1 MMGALKIVPERGA
14 GSMIVIGNGNEGA
27 MTWVETSLRYAR
39 ERNRSKLVGLL
50 MEVRGE
56 LALEM
61 RLAKRGLS
69 TRQESTVR

>member
-1 MMGALKIVPERGA
+1 MM
-14 GSMIVIGNGNEGA
+14 VIGNGNEGA
-27 MTWVETSLRYAR
+27 MAWVETSLRYAR

-69 TRQESTVR
+69 TRQESAVR